1 LPRTNRWLK
10 GYIVQLE
17 TRLFTSMKKL
27 FVCLL
32 CFIGLFCCSCSRKEA
47 QCVDNPAPSVYFW
60 RTVLKFDSSERLF
73 LQEHGIKKLY
83 ARFFDVIQDKNQ
95 GPIPVGTLAFEDK
108 IPMGIELIPVVYIEN
123 DCLKNP
129 EELAEKI
136 VKRVWEMGATNDL
149 TFKELQIDCDW
160 TSGTQ
165 SAYFSLLT
173 AVKKELQAHGNCKIS
188 VTVRLHQLN
197 MKVPPADYGVLM
209 CYNTGNLRNYD
220 TKQPILDIK
229 DVQPYVKYLGK
240 YKLPLCAAYPI
251 FGWELL
257 FEHQQFRAILHDVNI
272 NDTTCYIRRDKD
284 LYVVKRGHS
293 LPSPD
298 PETFGLMLRPGD
310 EIRVTRPTAKEIES
324 VEQMLEKE
332 RPSINKQV
340 IIYSLNA
347 KDIKNINNHEIETI
361 YRH

>member
-27 FVCLL
+27 FGYLL

-47 QCVDNPAPSVYFW
+47 QCVDNPATIRIFLAYRFEVRLV
-60 RTVLKFDSSERLF
+60 RTTFSAGAWNKETVCPIFRCQYK
-73 LQEHGIKKLY
+73 IKIK
-83 ARFFDVIQDKNQ
+83 

-108 IPMGIELIPVVYIEN
+108 IPMEIELIPVVYIEN

-173 AVKKELQAHGNCKIS
+173 AVKKELQAHGNCKLS

-257 FEHQQFRAILHDVNI
+257 FEHQQFRAFCTMSTSMIQRAN
-272 NDTTCYIRRDKD
+272 IRRDKD
-284 LYVVKRGHS
+284 LYLVKRGHS

-298 PETFGLMLRPGD
+298 PETFGLMLRPWN
-310 EIRVTRPTAKEIES
+310 EIRGDSPTAKEIES

-340 IIYSLNA
+340 VYI
-347 KDIKNINNHEIETI
+347 
-361 YRH
+361 